1 MGSKRKGNACLAL
14 LLLLLAL
21 PAVTPFVFREVKITA
36 GSLITNTLTTYTAFF
51 DRTQTT
57 TFGPTAWSTTFLNTS
72 SIATLAFPS
81 NFSLNASGITCSY
94 QLNLTGAFLPGSCS
108 VSGTQVT
115 LSNFL
120 TATSTLSS
128 LTLTVTNIL
137 NPFPGGR
144 TGVFSGTVGPDSS
157 FIRTSSDTQVTIA
170 PAPATCSF
178 TFAPA
183 FVYSTGNMIFTMT
196 TTNVFPLNSTVGT
209 ILIQFPS
216 NKLWSAEL
224 DLTRTM
230 PIASSG
236 MVCNSQSAVLL
247 PLLRTSTLPFNAWV
261 PPPLTPQ

>member
-1 MGSKRKGNACLAL
+1 MGSKRKGNAWLAL
-14 LLLLLAL
+14 LLLLLAF
-21 PAVTPFVFREVKITA
+21 PAVTAFVFKEVKMTA
-36 GSLITNTLTTYTAFF
+36 GSLITNTVTTYTAFF

-57 TFGPTAWSTTFLNTS
+57 TFGPTAWSTISLNTS

-81 NFSLNASGITCSY
+81 NFSLNASAITCSY
-94 QLNLTGAFLPGSCS
+94 QLNLTGAFLPGSCT

-137 NPFPGGR
+137 NPFPGGK

-157 FIRTSSDTQVTIA
+157 FIKANTDTQVNIA

-178 TFAPA
+178 TFLPA
-183 FVYSTGNMIFTMT
+183 YVYSTGSMIFTMT
-196 TTNVFPLNSTVGT
+196 TTNVFPLNNTVGT

-216 NKLWSAEL
+216 TKLWSAEL
-224 DLTRTM
+224 DPTRTM
-230 PIASSG
+230 PITTTG

-247 PLLRTSTLPFNAWV
+247 PPLRISTLPYNAQA
-261 PPPLTPQ
+261 PPPPMLL